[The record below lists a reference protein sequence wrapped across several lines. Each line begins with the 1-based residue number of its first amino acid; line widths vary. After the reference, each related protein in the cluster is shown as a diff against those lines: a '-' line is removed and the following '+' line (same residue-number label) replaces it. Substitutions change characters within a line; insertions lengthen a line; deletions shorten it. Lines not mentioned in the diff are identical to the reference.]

1 MAARGLLVSAGSR
14 PEKASHHYVVS
25 VNEERKPSDGDFVDK
40 ALFQFDHV
48 LDIVH
53 DKVLRPILLTG
64 RVLAYGLIIL
74 FAGFVLIGALL
85 IGLIRFV
92 DVYCFAGREYLSY
105 VSVGA
110 ISLLAGL
117 IVWRKRRPVNLRK

>member
-1 MAARGLLVSAGSR
+1 M
-14 PEKASHHYVVS
+14 
-25 VNEERKPSDGDFVDK
+25 NEAKKPSDGDFVDK
-40 ALFQFDHV
+40 ALFQFDHL

-53 DKVLRPILLTG
+53 DKVLRPILLAG
-64 RVLAYGLIIL
+64 RAVAYGLIIL
-74 FAGFVLIGALL
+74 LAAFFLVGALL
-85 IGLIRFV
+85 IGLLRFV

-110 ISLLAGL
+110 LSLLAGL

>member
-1 MAARGLLVSAGSR
+1 MTEA
-14 PEKASHHYVVS
+14 K
-25 VNEERKPSDGDFVDK
+25 KPSDGDFVDK

-53 DKVLRPILLTG
+53 DKVLRPILLAG
-64 RVLAYGLIIL
+64 RAVAYGLVIL
-74 FAGFVLIGALL
+74 LAAFFLVGALL
-85 IGLIRFV
+85 IGLLRFV

-110 ISLLAGL
+110 ISLVAGL
-117 IVWRKRRPVNLRK
+117 IIWRKRRPVNLRK

>member
-1 MAARGLLVSAGSR
+1 MTE
-14 PEKASHHYVVS
+14 P
-25 VNEERKPSDGDFVDK
+25 RKPSDGDFVDK

-53 DKVLRPILLTG
+53 DRVLRPILLAG
-64 RVLAYGLIIL
+64 RALAYGLIIL
-74 FAGFVLIGALL
+74 LAAFFLIGALL
-85 IGLIRFV
+85 IGLLRFV

-110 ISLLAGL
+110 LSLIAGL

>member
-1 MAARGLLVSAGSR
+1 MTDA
-14 PEKASHHYVVS
+14 
-25 VNEERKPSDGDFVDK
+25 RKPSDGDFVDK

-53 DKVLRPILLTG
+53 DRVLRPILLAG
-64 RVLAYGLIIL
+64 RALAFGLIIF
-74 FAGFVLIGALL
+74 FAAIVLIGALL
-85 IGLIRFV
+85 IGLIRFI

-117 IVWRKRRPVNLRK
+117 IIWRKRRPLNLRK

>member
-1 MAARGLLVSAGSR
+1 
-14 PEKASHHYVVS
+14 
-25 VNEERKPSDGDFVDK
+25 VNEAKRPTDGDFVDK

-53 DKVLRPILLTG
+53 DRVLRPILLAG
-64 RVLAYGLIIL
+64 RALAFGLIIL
-74 FAGFVLIGALL
+74 FAALVLVGALL
-85 IGLIRFV
+85 IGLIRFI

-110 ISLLAGL
+110 ISLIAGMF
-117 IVWRKRRPVNLRK
+117 IWRKRRPVNLRK

>member
-1 MAARGLLVSAGSR
+1 M
-14 PEKASHHYVVS
+14 
-25 VNEERKPSDGDFVDK
+25 NEERKASDGDFVDK
-40 ALFQFDHV
+40 ALFQFDHI

-53 DKVLRPILLTG
+53 DRVLRPILLAG
-64 RVLAYGLIIL
+64 RAIAYGLIIL
-74 FAGFVLIGALL
+74 LAAFFLIGALL
-85 IGLIRFV
+85 IGLLRFV

-110 ISLLAGL
+110 LSLLAGL

>member
-1 MAARGLLVSAGSR
+1 MTEA
-14 PEKASHHYVVS
+14 K
-25 VNEERKPSDGDFVDK
+25 KPSDGDFVDK
-40 ALFQFDHV
+40 ALFQFDHL

-53 DKVLRPILLTG
+53 DKVLRPILLAG
-64 RVLAYGLIIL
+64 RAVAYGLIIL
-74 FAGFVLIGALL
+74 LAAFFLVGALL
-85 IGLIRFV
+85 IGLLRFV

-110 ISLLAGL
+110 LSLLAGL

>member
-1 MAARGLLVSAGSR
+1 M
-14 PEKASHHYVVS
+14 
-25 VNEERKPSDGDFVDK
+25 NEAKKPSDGDIVDK
-40 ALFQFDHV
+40 ALFQFDHL

-53 DKVLRPILLTG
+53 DRVLRPILLAG
-64 RVLAYGLIIL
+64 RALAYGLIIL
-74 FAGFVLIGALL
+74 LAAFFLIGALL
-85 IGLIRFV
+85 IGLLRFV

-110 ISLLAGL
+110 LSLIAGL

>member
-1 MAARGLLVSAGSR
+1 
-14 PEKASHHYVVS
+14 
-25 VNEERKPSDGDFVDK
+25 VNEDRKPSDGDFVDK

-53 DKVLRPILLTG
+53 DKVLRPILLAG
-64 RVLAYGLIIL
+64 RALAFGLIIL
-74 FAGFVLIGALL
+74 FAGFILIGALL
-85 IGLIRFV
+85 VGLIRFI

-110 ISLLAGL
+110 LSLIAGL

>member
-1 MAARGLLVSAGSR
+1 MT
-14 PEKASHHYVVS
+14 
-25 VNEERKPSDGDFVDK
+25 EERKPTDGDVVDK
-40 ALFQFDHV
+40 ALAQFDHV

-53 DKVLRPILLTG
+53 DKVLRPILLAG
-64 RVLAYGLIIL
+64 RAVAYGLIIL
-74 FAGFVLIGALL
+74 FVGFVLIGALL
-85 IGLIRFV
+85 VGLIRLI

-110 ISLLAGL
+110 ISLIAGL

>member
-1 MAARGLLVSAGSR
+1 VT
-14 PEKASHHYVVS
+14 
-25 VNEERKPSDGDFVDK
+25 EERKPIDGDFVDK

-53 DKVLRPILLTG
+53 DKVLRPILLAG
-64 RVLAYGLIIL
+64 RALAYGLIIL
-74 FAGFVLIGALL
+74 FVGFVLIGALL
-85 IGLIRFV
+85 IGLIRLI

-110 ISLLAGL
+110 ISLIAGL